1 MNYQRKRND
10 IVTATDFIGINRLF
24 SVLNVAPINKTLNGD
39 LRMDK
44 AFNKMKIE
52 FGGRWNSFQ
61 TNSFLDE
68 LLIQNEQFSQT
79 YDTKLTSTFF
89 KVLEAKIGYAFT
101 ANQYVSGRID
111 NTFTT
116 HSPKL
121 EVDLD
126 LVKGLKLVVD
136 YTYTAYLNQALDT
149 RSDFDFLNAFLIY
162 QGAKSPWEL
171 KLSVW
176 NLADTRAI
184 RRDSFSESVVSTFSY
199 LVQPRYA
206 LLTLKYDL

>member
-1 MNYQRKRND
+1 
-10 IVTATDFIGINRLF
+10 
-24 SVLNVAPINKTLNGD
+24 VLIP
-39 LRMDK
+39 
-44 AFNKMKIE
+44 
-52 FGGRWNSFQ
+52 
-61 TNSFLDE
+61 
-68 LLIQNEQFSQT
+68 NEQFSQT

-89 KVLEAKIGYAFT
+89 KVLEAKLGYSFT

-116 HSPKL
+116 HSPSIDI
-121 EVDLD
+121 DLD
-126 LVKGLKLVVD
+126 LFKGLKLEAD
-136 YTYTAYLNQALDT
+136 YTYSAYLNKAQGT
-149 RSDFDFLNAFLIY
+149 QSGFDFLNAYLSY
-162 QGAKSPWEL
+162 QGKKSPIEV

-184 RRDSFSESVVSTFSY
+184 RRDSFSESVVSTYSY

>member
-1 MNYQRKRND
+1 
-10 IVTATDFIGINRLF
+10 
-24 SVLNVAPINKTLNGD
+24 
-39 LRMDK
+39 
-44 AFNKMKIE
+44 MKVE
-52 FGGRWNSFQ
+52 FGGRWNSYQ

-68 LLIQNEQFSQT
+68 VLIPNEQFSQT

-89 KVLEAKIGYAFT
+89 KVLEAKLGYSFT
-101 ANQYVSGRID
+101 ANQYLSGRID

-116 HSPKL
+116 HSPNL
-121 EVDLD
+121 EIDLD
-126 LVKGLKLVVD
+126 LYKGLKLKAD
-136 YTYTAYLNQALDT
+136 YTYTAYLNQAQGT
-149 RSDFDFLNAFLIY
+149 QSGFDFLNTYLIY
-162 QGAKSPWEL
+162 QGKESPWEV